1 MVRWSKRRTI
11 GTVVTLAVVA
21 ALAVGVGLRM
31 SMRAAAETPDSA
43 KAAVTLEFT
52 PADVASIEPKALSR
66 WLPVSGT
73 LQPVN
78 QTTVKA
84 KVSGEIRQILV
95 REGESVKAGQ
105 VLARFDTSDLDAR
118 LTDRIGALES
128 SRAQLALAEK
138 TRTQNLALL
147 KQNFISQT
155 AYDSAESN
163 LSVSQGTL
171 KSNEAQVQLAKNALR
186 DAVVITTLDGTVA
199 KRNVQ
204 PGEKVNFDSPL
215 FTVVDLGRMELQAMV
230 PANDIPEI
238 VIGMPVELS
247 TEGFGERRFQ
257 GQVERINPM
266 TEAGT
271 RAILVFVRIPNPD
284 AVLRGGMFATGR
296 IRLAAGAPVPTL
308 PDTAIRTEAGQ
319 NFVWGIEN
327 GKLLRRIVVIG
338 KKDEAAGRTEVK
350 TELAPGML
358 VLATHFDNLKEGL
371 PAVVRATAGG
381 KDKAE
386 QTEKADKT
394 EKAATVVSSTTP
406 VAN

>member
-1 MVRWSKRRTI
+1 MVRWVRWSKRRTI
-11 GTVVTLAVVA
+11 GIIVTLAVVT
-21 ALAVGVGLRM
+21 ALAVGIGLRV
-31 SMRAAAETPDSA
+31 SKRAAAETRDGGGPP
-43 KAAVTLEFT
+43 VTLEFT
-52 PADVASIEPKALSR
+52 PTDVASIEPKALSR

-78 QTTVKA
+78 QATVKA
-84 KVSGEIRQILV
+84 KVSGEIRQVLV

-118 LTDRIGALES
+118 LTDRVGALES

-163 LSVSQGTL
+163 FSVSQGTL

-186 DAVVITTLDGTVA
+186 DAVVITTLEGTVA
-199 KRNVQ
+199 KRHIQ

-247 TEGFGERRFQ
+247 IEGFGERRFK
-257 GQVERINPM
+257 GDVERINPM

-271 RAILVFVRIPNPD
+271 RAILVFVQIPNPD

-308 PDTAIRTEAGQ
+308 PDTAIRSEAGQ
-319 NFVWGIEN
+319 TYVWGIDN
-327 GKLLRRIVVIG
+327 GKLLRRIVVTG
-338 KKDEAAGRTEVK
+338 KRDEAAGRTEIK
-350 TELAPGML
+350 TELPPSML
-358 VLATHFDNLKEGL
+358 ILSTHFDNLKDGL
-371 PAVVRATAGG
+371 PAVVRAPGR
-381 KDKAE
+381 
-386 QTEKADKT
+386 EK
-394 EKAATVVSSTTP
+394 EKAAP
-406 VAN
+406 VGSLANPAAT

>member
-11 GTVVTLAVVA
+11 GIVVTLAVVA
-21 ALAVGVGLRM
+21 ALVVGIGLRL
-31 SMRAAAETPDSA
+31 SKRAAAETPGGA
-43 KAAVTLEFT
+43 GQPVTLEFT
-52 PADVASIEPKALSR
+52 PTDVASIEPRALSR

-78 QTTVKA
+78 QATVKA
-84 KVSGEIRQILV
+84 KVSGEIRQVLV

-118 LTDRIGALES
+118 LSDRVGALES

-163 LSVSQGTL
+163 FSVSQGTL

-186 DAVVITTLDGTVA
+186 DAVVITTLEGTVA
-199 KRNVQ
+199 KRHIQ

-247 TEGFGERRFQ
+247 IEGFGERRFK
-257 GQVERINPM
+257 GEVERINPM

-271 RAILVFVRIPNPD
+271 RAILVFVQIPNPD

-308 PDTAIRTEAGQ
+308 PDTAIRSEAGQ
-319 NFVWGIEN
+319 TYIWGIDN

-338 KKDEAAGRTEVK
+338 KRDEAAGRTELK
-350 TELAPGML
+350 TELPPSML
-358 VLATHFDNLKEGL
+358 ILSTHFDNLKDGL
-371 PAVVRATAGG
+371 PAVVRAPGR
-381 KDKAE
+381 
-386 QTEKADKT
+386 EK
-394 EKAATVVSSTTP
+394 EKAAP
-406 VAN
+406 VGSLANPAVT